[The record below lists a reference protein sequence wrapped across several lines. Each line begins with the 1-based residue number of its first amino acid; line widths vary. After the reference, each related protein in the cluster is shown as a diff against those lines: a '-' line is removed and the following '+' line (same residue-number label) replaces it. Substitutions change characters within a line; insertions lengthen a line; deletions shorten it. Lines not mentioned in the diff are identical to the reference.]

1 MKYVITGG
9 AGNISRP
16 LAEKLLS
23 EGHQVTVVGRTG
35 SKLQVLVD
43 KGAVA
48 AIGSVEDPAF
58 LEKAFLGVDAVYT
71 MVPPNF
77 TATDLKEY
85 AERVVLNY
93 ARAISANKIKYVV
106 NLSSMGAHLL
116 TGAGPVSG
124 LARGERALNAL
135 KDVNVRHLRPA
146 YFYQNLLGNVGMA
159 RQMNIIGANFSL
171 PSGKFPLTDPSD
183 IAQAA
188 AEELINLDFTGHTVR
203 YIASEETGT
212 ATIAEMIGKEIGKPG
227 LQWVK
232 FPDDQALNGL
242 QQAGLADE
250 VARNY
255 VELGQ
260 AIDSGKMM
268 EDYWKHHPSA
278 LGKVKLDDFARQFAA
293 AYHSNSLNT

>member
-23 EGHQVTVVGRTG
+23 EGHQVTVVGRTA

-58 LEKAFLGVDAVYT
+58 LEKAFLGADAVYT